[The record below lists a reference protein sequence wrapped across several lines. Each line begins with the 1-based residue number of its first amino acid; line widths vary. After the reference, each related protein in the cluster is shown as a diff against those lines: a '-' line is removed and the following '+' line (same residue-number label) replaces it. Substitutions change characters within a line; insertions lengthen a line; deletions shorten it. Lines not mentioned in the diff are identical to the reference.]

1 MTRVES
7 GGGGGSVGIDP
18 QLLQSMINAMNS
30 SAGEAL
36 TLVNGYISQLAPVG
50 LDTASLARAVQDLTW
65 AQDQAPMLNRRLSL
79 ARAMAEQNPGLVD
92 VTAGAGALDFPTN
105 QAAQAAGKSD
115 GTSALQAL
123 DDRGNVDFILKDLQ
137 AHADDPAYMSAFF
150 GALGPQGL
158 TALGLQVTGYQQEGN
173 QDQYREWASTVG
185 DSFAVATYQMPYNP
199 DWISQLQPPGELAAD
214 PAMPMLGV
222 IQPFLSHGVYSASWL
237 SPLGT
242 YALEQAYIQG
252 QAPGMETPVQLDGIW
267 TAISHNP
274 AFDAQF
280 YHQNFTNGGRPGDR
294 PGDSILG
301 IMTNPML
308 IGSIDDSAF
317 AGLVQSATIPPA
329 DAASTGQFAANAQL
343 TIRQF
348 GSDPSL
354 RTSDQVRAAFGAIV
368 VTYFN
373 DLAYTVRAAAPG
385 VGVQDVPGLPV
396 SAGQPDWSAFVA
408 EAMRDKTTAAE
419 LLTYYSAWAHGQP
432 HDSYPSQGGGPSVPL
447 DQGFWN
453 DASLGMLRDFMAHD
467 YQLAGAP
474 AGEST
479 GSIAGIAAAG
489 GSAILTS
496 LVFGPE
502 VGLGEILAEGGKDAF
517 QAAAEA
523 DLNTVF
529 SSGDPRPVNDS
540 ALEQLTGIQQ
550 NWSQIVSDWY
560 NAGNRA
566 AATTYMNQSYNGDP
580 ATYIS
585 QFSNLG
591 KNANFIQNGQ
601 IMNPAQMNPYQLAAF
616 NEWLQDPAIVSA
628 NREEFISQGLGGL
641 LSQYARSN
649 SGG

>member
-36 TLVNGYISQLAPVG
+36 TLVNGYISQLTRVG
-50 LDTASLARAVQDLTW
+50 LDTGSLARAVQDLTW
-65 AQDQAPMLNRRLSL
+65 AQDQVPMLNRRLSL

-92 VTAGAGALDFPTN
+92 VTAGAGALDFATN

-123 DDRGNVDFILKDLQ
+123 EERGNVDFILKDLQ

-173 QDQYREWASTVG
+173 QDQYREWAGTVG
-185 DSFAVATYQMPYNP
+185 DSFAVATYQMPYKP
-199 DWISQLQPPGELAAD
+199 DWISQLQPPGELAVD

-252 QAPGMETPVQLDGIW
+252 RAPGMEMPVQLDGIW

-280 YHQNFTNGGRPGDR
+280 YQQNFANGSRPD
-294 PGDSILG
+294 DSILAV
-301 IMTNPML
+301 MTNPML
-308 IGSIDDSAF
+308 IGSVDDSAF
-317 AGLVQSATIPPA
+317 AAMVRSATIPPA
-329 DAASTGQFAANAQL
+329 GTASTGPFAANAQL

-385 VGVQDVPGLPV
+385 VGAQDVPGLPV
-396 SAGQPDWSAFVA
+396 SAGQQDWATFMA

-419 LLTYYSAWAHGQP
+419 LLTYYSSWARSQP
-432 HDSYPSQGGGPSVPL
+432 HDSYPSEGGGPSVPL

-474 AGEST
+474 AGQST
-479 GSIAGIAAAG
+479 GSIADIAAAG

-502 VGLGEILAEGGKDAF
+502 AGLGEILAEGGKDAF

-529 SSGDPRPVNDS
+529 SSGDPQPVNDP
-540 ALEQLTGIQQ
+540 ALQQLTGIQQ

-566 AATTYMNQSYNGDP
+566 TATPYLNQSYNGDP

-616 NEWLQDPAIVSA
+616 NEWLQDPAVVSA

-641 LSQYARSN
+641 LSQYARST